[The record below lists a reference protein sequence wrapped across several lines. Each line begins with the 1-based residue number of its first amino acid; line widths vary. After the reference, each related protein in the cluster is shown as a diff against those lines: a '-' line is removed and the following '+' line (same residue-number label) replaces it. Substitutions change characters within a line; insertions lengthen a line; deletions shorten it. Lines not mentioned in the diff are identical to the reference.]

1 MERDLEMFRKLLLLA
16 VVAGLVLAPGRGAE
30 LSPEVLAK
38 AEKVLAALR
47 TIESEQGRTSQ
58 GSRSVTFTEAEFN
71 AWVAY
76 RLEDEKEPYVKSAE
90 LKLSADDR
98 VEGRIMLDLGKSQ
111 TGGLLSERQDLLFTA
126 RFETREG
133 RIKIDLD
140 SLFLGTQKLS
150 PAVIDVIIGIVARL
164 QGAEPTSLRDWYDLP
179 PGVQRLETRPGRLV
193 VIY

>member
-98 VEGRIMLDLGKSQ
+98 VEGRIMLDLEKARPAGFFPSARTFSSQ
-111 TGGLLSERQDLLFTA
+111 PASRPAKAASRSTWTA
-126 RFETREG
+126 CSSAPRSCLRRSSTSSSASSPGCRGPSRPAFGIGTTCLRAFRGWRRG
-133 RIKIDLD
+133 R
-140 SLFLGTQKLS
+140 
-150 PAVIDVIIGIVARL
+150 AV
-164 QGAEPTSLRDWYDLP
+164 SS
-179 PGVQRLETRPGRLV
+179 
-193 VIY
+193 